1 MRVRTGITTSLSNN
15 TVFVLPRHAVR
26 WGASSE
32 AQMEVYPCYP
42 PVPAQAV
49 TDVEAF
55 AFGAAVTSG
64 EAPAGQGAVG
74 ATAPTES
81 QALG

>member
-1 MRVRTGITTSLSNN
+1 MPYVGERAKPKWRYTPAI
-15 TVFVLPRHAVR
+15 PI
-26 WGASSE
+26 
-32 AQMEVYPCYP
+32 
-42 PVPAQAV
+42 PAQAV
-49 TDVEAF
+49 TDVEALETI
-55 AFGAAVTSG
+55 AEVALGAAVTSG